1 MPIMKAGA
9 DSLTKLGQ
17 TIDMVKN
24 VASWLSKKSTYYSVS
39 GTMVEVEV
47 ALEKWKSLNKPQ
59 NMVVDIA
66 LGLD

>member
-1 MPIMKAGA
+1 MPIMKAGV

-17 TIDMVKN
+17 TIDIVKN